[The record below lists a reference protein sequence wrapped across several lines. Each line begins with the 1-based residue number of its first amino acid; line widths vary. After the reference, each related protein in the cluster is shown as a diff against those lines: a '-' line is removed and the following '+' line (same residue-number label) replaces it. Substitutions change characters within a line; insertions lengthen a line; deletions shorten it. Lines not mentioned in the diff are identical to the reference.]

1 MAPGRNHL
9 AETPFRPLPLG
20 QIRPSGWLLRQLQ
33 LQADGLV
40 GHLDECWP
48 DVAQSGWIGGTAESW
63 ERGPYWLDGV
73 IPLAFLLD
81 DTRLKAKVD
90 FWVDAILT
98 TQREDGWLGPGHD
111 PTYGYTDDPWPVAI
125 VLKALTQYQEATH
138 DPRVLPALLRF
149 FQCLQQQLAQRP
161 FQSWARMRCT
171 ELLLS
176 LYWVY
181 EHTQAS
187 WLLALATTIQAQ
199 GYHWVEHFAHFTWTD
214 RQSTWTHE
222 AHVVNTAM
230 AVKYPGLWY
239 RLSQDARH
247 REAIAS
253 LIETLDHFHG
263 QVTGMFSGDE
273 VLAGKNPSQGT
284 ELCAVVEYLFSLE
297 VLLSAVGTLDLA
309 ERWER
314 IAFNALP
321 ATFSPDMWAHQYD
334 QQVNQVQ
341 CVVADDPIYT
351 TNGAD
356 ANIFGLAPNFGCCT
370 ANMGQGWPKFAAHLW
385 MRTPEEGLAAWSYA
399 PCQITTTLSG
409 QQVRLTVETEY
420 PFSETIRLTV
430 SAEQPV
436 SFPLHLRIPSWAQ
449 GATVQ
454 TAEGQHTV
462 QAGNWYRMERTWVGN
477 ETVMLTL
484 PMVIQTQTR
493 YHNSVSIE
501 RGPLVY
507 ALRLGEAWK
516 QIGGVLPHADW
527 EVRPTTPWK
536 YALACDRTHPERS
549 CQLVAHGMTAVPFS
563 PQGAPLSLRVQGK
576 QLPNWTLEHQ
586 AAGSLPFSPVSSEE
600 PFEPLELIPYGCT
613 NVRLAEFPVL
623 ENGATKRNG
632 LDEPIARHQT

>member
-1 MAPGRNHL
+1 MAPGGKQL
-9 AETPFRPLPLG
+9 AEPSFRPLPLG

-48 DVAQSGWIGGTAESW
+48 DMAQSGWIGGTAESW
-63 ERGPYWLDGV
+63 ERGPYWLDGM
-73 IPLAFLLD
+73 IPLAFSLD
-81 DTRLKAKVD
+81 DARLKAKVD

-98 TQREDGWLGPGHD
+98 AQREDGWLGPGHD
-111 PTYGYTDDPWPVAI
+111 PIYGYADDPWPVAI
-125 VLKALTQYQEATH
+125 VLKSLTQYQEATH

-149 FQCLQQQLAQRP
+149 FQCLQQQLALRP
-161 FQSWARMRCT
+161 LQSWARMRCA

-181 EHTQAS
+181 ERTQSS
-187 WLLALATTIQAQ
+187 WLLTLAATIQMQ
-199 GYHWVEHFAHFTWTD
+199 GYNWVEHFAHFTWTD
-214 RQSTWTHE
+214 RQQMWTHE

-230 AVKYPGLWY
+230 AVKYPGLCY
-239 RLSQDARH
+239 RLSQDTRH
-247 REAIAS
+247 REAIAH
-253 LIETLDHFHG
+253 LIETLDCFHG

-297 VLLSAVGTLDLA
+297 VLLAAVGNLDLA

-351 TNGAD
+351 TNGPF

-385 MRTPEEGLAAWSYA
+385 MHTLDEGLAAWSYA
-399 PCQITTTLSG
+399 PCQVTTTLSG
-409 QQVRLTVETEY
+409 QQVRLTVDTEY

-436 SFPLHLRIPSWAQ
+436 SFPLQLRIPSWAQ

-462 QAGNWYRMERTWVGN
+462 QAGNWYRLERTWAGN
-477 ETVMLTL
+477 ETVVLSL
-484 PMVIQTQTR
+484 PMVIHTQTR
-493 YHNSVSIE
+493 YHHSVSIE
-501 RGPLVY
+501 RGPLIY

-516 QIGGVLPHADW
+516 QIGGELPHADW
-527 EVRPTTPWK
+527 EVRPTTPWN

-549 CQLVAHGMTAVPFS
+549 CQLVMHEMTDVPFS
-563 PQGAPLSLRVQGK
+563 PQKAPLSLRVQGK
-576 QLPNWTLEHQ
+576 QLPGWTLEHQ

-600 PFEPLELIPYGCT
+600 PVQPLELIPYGCT
-613 NVRLAEFPVL
+613 NLRLAEFPVL
-623 ENGATKRNG
+623 GEGSI
-632 LDEPIARHQT
+632 L